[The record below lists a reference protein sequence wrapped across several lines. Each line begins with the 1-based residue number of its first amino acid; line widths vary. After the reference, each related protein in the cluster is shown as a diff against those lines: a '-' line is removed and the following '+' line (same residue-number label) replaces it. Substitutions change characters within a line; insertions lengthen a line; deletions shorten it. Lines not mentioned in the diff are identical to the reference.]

1 MRPERVPLSFA
12 QRRLW
17 FIQQLEGPT
26 ATYNLPITQM
36 LTGDVDRDA
45 LGAALRDVIGRHE
58 VLRTVFPTAD
68 GEPYQQVLCVEELD
82 WELSVVEVD
91 PAELAGAVAEA
102 KEYAFDL
109 ASEVP
114 IRAWLFVAGSEQA
127 LVVVTHHIAADGW
140 SMGPL
145 ARDVSVA
152 YEARR
157 AGRTPVWQPL
167 PVQYADYALW
177 QRELLG
183 ERDDPGSVLAKQIG
197 FWREVL
203 DGVPEELVL
212 PVDRPR

>member
-1 MRPERVPLSFA
+1 M
-12 QRRLW
+12 
-17 FIQQLEGPT
+17 
-26 ATYNLPITQM
+26 
-36 LTGDVDRDA
+36 
-45 LGAALRDVIGRHE
+45 
-58 VLRTVFPTAD
+58 
-68 GEPYQQVLCVEELD
+68 
-82 WELSVVEVD
+82 
-91 PAELAGAVAEA
+91 
-102 KEYAFDL
+102 
-109 ASEVP
+109 P

-157 AGRTPVWQPL
+157 AGRTPAWQPL

-212 PVDRPR
+212 PVDRPRPAVASHRGVEVPLRVSAEVHARLVEVARAEGVTAFMLLQAVLAVMLAKLGGGAGCADRVGACGPVG